1 MKEHEVKSGK
11 IVETA
16 HKVKGNRQNDF
27 INIAE
32 VY

>member
-1 MKEHEVKSGK
+1 MKSSQAKLLK
-11 IVETA
+11 Q